1 MSKEQRTT
9 TKEMVSLEAVPPG
22 LTQPKNVK
30 KELEEEQFSSSN
42 LNQNDEENNDQ

>member
-1 MSKEQRTT
+1 MTT
-9 TKEMVSLEAVPPG
+9 TKEMLYLEAAPSE

-30 KELEEEQFSSSN
+30 KELDEEGHFSSSN